1 MGAKGQRRAK
11 MWSKEN
17 SDGHKVGLPEHQEM
31 EKAQADRCHLP
42 PGDIR
47 GERASGYIPVMVP
60 VSLVD
65 SGQEQKGPCLF
76 S

>member
-1 MGAKGQRRAK
+1 

-42 PGDIR
+42 PGDIQ
-47 GERASGYIPVMVP
+47 GERASGYIPLMVP
-60 VSLVD
+60 VEPHRQWTRTKGTVFVLLV
-65 SGQEQKGPCLF
+65 E
-76 S
+76 